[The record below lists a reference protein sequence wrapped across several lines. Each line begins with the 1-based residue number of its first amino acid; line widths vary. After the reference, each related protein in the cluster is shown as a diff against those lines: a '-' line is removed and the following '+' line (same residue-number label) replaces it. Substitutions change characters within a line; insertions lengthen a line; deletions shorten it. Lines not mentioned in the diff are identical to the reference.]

1 MVNEKILIIDRE
13 ADIRKNLETLLRK
26 NGYLVRS
33 ASRADE
39 AIEALK
45 STSFDLVIM
54 DIRIPDMNGL
64 QLMKQI
70 KDIDDDLEVI
80 VLTGAT
86 SPKDIINVLR
96 GSRGA
101 IDFLSKPLDNL
112 DQLTVSIER
121 ALVEQKLKREKR
133 F

>member
-39 AIEALK
+39 AVEALK

-70 KDIDDDLEVI
+70 KDIDDDLEII

-112 DQLTVSIER
+112 DQLMVSIER

>member
-1 MVNEKILIIDRE
+1 MNEKILIIDRE

-70 KDIDDDLEVI
+70 KDIDDDLEII

>member
-1 MVNEKILIIDRE
+1 MNEKILIIDRE

-64 QLMKQI
+64 QLMKQV

-80 VLTGAT
+80 ILTGAT

-96 GSRGA
+96 GTRGA

>member
-1 MVNEKILIIDRE
+1 MNEKILIIDRE

>member
-39 AIEALK
+39 AVEALK

-70 KDIDDDLEVI
+70 KDIDDDLEII

>member
-39 AIEALK
+39 AVEALK

>member
-39 AIEALK
+39 AVEALK

-112 DQLTVSIER
+112 DQLMVSIER

>member
-1 MVNEKILIIDRE
+1 MNEKILIIDRE
-13 ADIRKNLETLLRK
+13 ADIRKDLETLLRK

>member
-39 AIEALK
+39 AVEALK

-70 KDIDDDLEVI
+70 KDIDDDLEII

-96 GSRGA
+96 GTRGA

-112 DQLTVSIER
+112 DQLTVSVER